1 MLPRL
6 IGGSEGRGGAL
17 RGIRSHARNGP
28 VRTVSGRGAPLFWF
42 GLVTAA
48 LLLPVLLPL
57 YYLIVL
63 ERALALSIACLAV
76 NLLLGYTGLLSLG
89 HAAYF
94 GIGAYA
100 GGFLFTFR
108 NVTSFEAY
116 LLAGVLAS
124 AALAALVGTLCVRAT
139 RIFFT
144 ILTLACAQMVHALF
158 VGGAAFRP
166 FGEHG
171 KGFFLIGEGGLY
183 LPRFTIAGR
192 ELPPGQFE
200 VAFYYVTLG
209 AFLATALLLS
219 RIVRSPY
226 GMALRAIRDNETRA
240 EFVGV
245 RVRCCRWRA
254 FVISGV
260 FAGLAGALAGQ
271 VDRQVTPH
279 QLDWLLSA
287 ELVVA
292 TVLGG
297 TRHFWGPLLGALAA
311 VALDEVALRF
321 ALHRGLIFGGLLMA
335 VVWTFPEGLMGA
347 AARLSDWIA
356 SLRRR
361 GSGRQPPARSI
372 PRNRG

>member
-1 MLPRL
+1 M
-6 IGGSEGRGGAL
+6 
-17 RGIRSHARNGP
+17 
-28 VRTVSGRGAPLFWF
+28 V
-42 GLVTAA
+42 

-297 TRHFWGPLLGALAA
+297 LATSGVRCSALSPPSPSTRSP
-311 VALDEVALRF
+311 F
-321 ALHRGLIFGGLLMA
+321 A
-335 VVWTFPEGLMGA
+335 
-347 AARLSDWIA
+347 S
-356 SLRRR
+356 
-361 GSGRQPPARSI
+361 RSI
-372 PRNRG
+372 AA